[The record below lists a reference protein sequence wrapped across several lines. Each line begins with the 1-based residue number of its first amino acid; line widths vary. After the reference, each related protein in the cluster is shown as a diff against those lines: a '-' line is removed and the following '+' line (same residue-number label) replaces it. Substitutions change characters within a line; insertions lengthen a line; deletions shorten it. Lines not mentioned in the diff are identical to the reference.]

1 MIKIFDTLQQS
12 NIDFDTTNFSTD
24 NNNSSNKKLKWYSC
38 GPTVYSSAHLGHAR
52 NYIIN
57 DLIRRSLESFFK
69 VDVELCMNITDVDDK
84 ILNIVENQT
93 LDSIKEFTSKLEAEF
108 WSDMKAL
115 NVSLPTHIVR
125 VSDSMD
131 KIIDYIDTIIQ
142 NGYAYEED
150 GSVYF
155 NTDAY
160 EKTYPNQPKFS
171 RTIDDESNNNKD
183 FVLWKAGKGIWNSKW
198 SIGRPGWHIECSAMA
213 SSILGAGFDL
223 HTGGIDL
230 MFPHHQNEILQ
241 THACEHQQ
249 LCKHWLHVGHL
260 HINGHKMSK
269 SLKNFITIQDALKQ
283 YSSHAIRLCFMIHDW
298 TKSLD
303 FNDNT
308 MTDVLNI
315 DSSIQNYINWYPNTT
330 QTDKFLSTYVH
341 FDNIKEYLSSNF
353 NFSAVILYIQNS
365 IKQRNISPSDC
376 ERLLNMLGLDYKKS
390 ETCSTNQA
398 IDILVNFRTSVRT
411 ILKDKKSETK
421 IKDLFLL
428 CDKLRDGKLKNLGIN
443 IDDL

>member
-12 NIDFDTTNFSTD
+12 YIDFDTTNFSTE
-24 NNNSSNKKLKWYSC
+24 SKKLKWYSC

-69 VDVELCMNITDVDDK
+69 VNVELCMNITDVDDK
-84 ILNIVENQT
+84 ILNCVETQT
-93 LDSIKEFTSKLEAEF
+93 LEAIKEFTSKLENEF
-108 WSDMKAL
+108 WNDMKAL

-125 VSDSMD
+125 VSESMD
-131 KIIDYIDTIIQ
+131 KIINYIDTIIQ

-155 NTDAY
+155 NTEAY
-160 EKTYPNQPKFS
+160 STKYPNQPKFS
-171 RTIDDESNNNKD
+171 RTIDDENNNNKD

-213 SSILGAGFDL
+213 SSVLGAGFDL
-223 HTGGIDL
+223 HTGGVDL

-241 THACEHQQ
+241 THACEHHE

-283 YSSHAIRLCFMIHDW
+283 YSSRTIRLCFMTHDW

-303 FNDNT
+303 FSENT
-308 MTDVLNI
+308 MTDILNI
-315 DSSIQNYINWYPNTT
+315 DTNIQNYINWFPNSKQKDTFISI
-330 QTDKFLSTYVH
+330 DIHNNK
-341 FDNIKEYLSSNF
+341 IKEYLSVNF
-353 NFSAVILYIQNS
+353 NFSSIILYIQEC
-365 IKQRNISPSDC
+365 IKQRNIDPSDC
-376 ERLLNMLGLDYKKS
+376 IQLLNMFGLEYNKS
-390 ETCSTNQA
+390 IQSTDNV

-428 CDKLRDGKLKNLGIN
+428 CDKLRDGELKNLGIN